1 VLVVGAA
8 LWVQLP
14 IHDRTA
20 VPMDEGHLA
29 AAASRLLEGEVL
41 YRDVHTG
48 IAPLIYYGAA
58 LLFRLLG
65 PDLLVT
71 RFAQVA
77 VNLAIALLLWVLALR
92 VARAHWAALAPA
104 LYLLVLAVAFP
115 VLSMLNYS
123 SVALGL
129 ALASLLLLLVHCE
142 RGTVASGAALGTLL
156 AATALTKQN
165 YGALCIVATGITLAW
180 NRPRAEGARSL
191 GRLAAPVV
199 LSGAFV
205 ALLSS
210 GYFAS
215 RGAFFDL
222 VDSTM
227 LSIGGPQLE
236 SFDNPIP
243 PLLGEHPRD
252 DGRFIFLYTPPTLF
266 NHILHGGKLFGAP
279 VTHFARELAIRV
291 SYGLPLLALLAAPV
305 ALWLTRRRARP
316 EAQREARAIALFA
329 ALFFLGIFPSAIWS
343 HLAFVVAPAFLA
355 LVIACDRIEGL
366 RRPRGGARF
375 VGPALALGL
384 CVAAVAAAARTASTA
399 HTWFPKPLDL
409 PRARLFV
416 TPNFEKLYH
425 GALRFIDGCAPPGA
439 AIFVAP
445 DLPILYFLADRVNPT
460 PYDLTIPGN
469 VDEDV
474 IVDRLEAD
482 GTRCV
487 VYNPRMYPEFPPF
500 AELFPGL
507 DHYLETHYEPAQVIR
522 GEGGEWLGLVRKEA
536 PPQGH
541 AAEAPATH

>member
-1 VLVVGAA
+1 MAGAA

-14 IHDRTA
+14 IHNRTA
-20 VPMDEGHLA
+20 IPMDEGHLA

-48 IAPLIYYGAA
+48 IAPGIYYGTA
-58 LLFRLLG
+58 LLFRLAG

-71 RFAQVA
+71 RFAQTA
-77 VNLAIALLLWVLALR
+77 VNVVVALLLWALALR
-92 VARAHWAALAPA
+92 VVRAHWAALAPA

-123 SVALGL
+123 SVALLLG
-129 ALASLLLLLVHCE
+129 LASLLLLLLHGE
-142 RGTVASGAALGTLL
+142 RGSVVSGVALGTLL

-165 YGALCIVATGITLAW
+165 YGALCLVVAGITLAW
-180 NRPRAEGARSL
+180 NRPRAEGSRSL
-191 GRLAAPVV
+191 ARLATPVV

-205 ALLSS
+205 ALLCS
-210 GYFAS
+210 GYFAW

-222 VDSTM
+222 VDSTL
-227 LSIGGPQLE
+227 LSIGGAQLE

-243 PLLGEHPRD
+243 PLVGEHPRD

-266 NHILHGGKLFGAP
+266 NHILHGGQLFGRP
-279 VTHFARELAIRV
+279 VTHFVRELAIRV
-291 SYGLPLLALLAAPV
+291 SYGLPLLALAAAPLV
-305 ALWLTRRRARP
+305 LWLTRRRARP

-343 HLAFVVAPAFLA
+343 HLAFVAAPAFLA
-355 LVIACDRIEGL
+355 LVIACDRLESL
-366 RRPRGGARF
+366 RPPRGGSRF
-375 VGPALALGL
+375 VAPAVALL
-384 CVAAVAAAARTASTA
+384 LSVAAVAASARTASTA
-399 HTWFPKPLDL
+399 KTWFPQPLDL

-482 GTRCV
+482 RTHCV

-500 AELFPGL
+500 AELFPRL
-507 DHYLETHYEPAQVIR
+507 ERYLQTRYDRAEVIA
-522 GEGGEWLGLVRKEA
+522 GEGSEWHGLVRKEA
-536 PPQGH
+536 GP
-541 AAEAPATH
+541 ER